1 MTDVAD
7 LGFATMTKADRM
19 RVRLWILCTM
29 LAEHPE
35 GLPRLPL
42 LAQVKERAPLM
53 EDEDAN
59 SEKGDKDY
67 VTRMTWWSSGLSGV
81 GWVRKDDGTWYLTEA
96 GRAGL
101 KDFPD
106 PVAFGKEVDRLYRE
120 WKKADNEA
128 KKSRQMWELTDAVV
142 ARIPAGR
149 WATFTDLA
157 AAVDR
162 YHGQVGS
169 HLWLDT
175 PPGWHR
181 VARQG
186 GVLSAE
192 ANGDEARVSE
202 QRALLTAEGMDA
214 SDALNGERQLTPAEL
229 AGIVAEVKGG
239 DRAWLVRG
247 TSVRGASIVGEWLA
261 EEYVSLSAS
270 MLPTLPID
278 ADDDSIRSA
287 VDSGYSTLGY
297 SQREAK
303 FEEVRAFLRRM
314 RPGDLVLTT
323 SGDDVYV
330 GEVTGSAVQL
340 DSPGKRSN
348 LRRSTDWDNVDSPI
362 PVEDLSSR
370 LKSRLGATTDLV
382 ELTDLFDEIQA
393 LLSPDEIDG
402 SGGGTPVPTE
412 LVLPK
417 LTEEL
422 IAQLLISRTWL
433 EELVELLA
441 SRRQVIIYG
450 PPGTGKTYLAQA
462 VAEAL
467 GGKGHV
473 TLVQFH
479 PSYSYEDFFE
489 GYRPAP
495 AKEGGVA
502 LQLVPGPFRKVVDLA
517 RANPTEPFFLIVDE
531 INRANLA
538 KVFGELYFLLE
549 YRDRTID
556 LLYSSGDSGGPAF
569 SLPANVYLVGTMNTA
584 DRSIA
589 LVDAAMRR
597 RFAFLSLHPE
607 DERLDLVL
615 RAWLKKEGLPEDRAE
630 LLVELNKRI
639 GDKDFKIGP
648 SYLMSSAVADEVG
661 LDRIWRTSIL
671 PLLEEHHVGDGI
683 DVKAK
688 YGLPALRRAIAGH
701 AGVEVALVE
710 ESGDDD
716 TSAEE
721 VAE

>member
-1 MTDVAD
+1 MTDTTELTKTERIRSLMRAVCVA
-7 LGFATMTKADRM
+7 LADDPDGRPAGE
-19 RVRLWILCTM
+19 V
-29 LAEHPE
+29 
-35 GLPRLPL
+35 
-42 LAQVKERAPLM
+42 LAQVKSEYPPRD
-53 EDEDAN
+53 DELGKYGAGGQKYETN
-59 SEKGDKDY
+59 
-67 VTRMTWWSSGLSGV
+67 VRFWSIGLV
-81 GWVRKDDGTWYLTEA
+81 KAGWIVKRKGTWTLTEA
-96 GRAGL
+96 GRKAL
-101 KDFPD
+101 SDFPD
-106 PVAFGKEVDRLYRE
+106 PVEFGKEADRLYAQ
-120 WKKADNEA
+120 WKKADTA
-128 KKSRQMWELTDAVV
+128 KKKSRAEWELADAVV
-142 ARIPAGR
+142 ARIPEGR
-149 WATFTDLA
+149 WVTFSDVSDAVGCAATSL
-157 AAVDR
+157 
-162 YHGQVGS
+162 GI
-169 HLWLDT
+169 HLWKET

-186 GVLSAE
+186 GVLTAE
-192 ANGDEARVSE
+192 AYGDEDRTEE
-202 QRALLTAEGMDA
+202 QRGMLLQDGLD
-214 SDALNGERQLTPAEL
+214 SDGVLPADRRLSEAEL
-229 AGIVAEVKGG
+229 AGILADVKGG

-270 MLPTLPID
+270 MLPTLTID
-278 ADDDSIRSA
+278 ADDDTIRNA

-330 GEVTGSAVQL
+330 GEVTGAAVQL

-348 LRRSTDWDNVDSPI
+348 LRRPTDWDNVDSPV

-412 LVLPK
+412 LVLPE
-417 LTEEL
+417 LSEEL

-569 SLPANVYLVGTMNTA
+569 SLPVNVYLIGTMNTA

-615 RAWLKKEGLPEDRAE
+615 RAWLIKEGLPEDRAE

-648 SYLMSSAVADEVG
+648 SYLMSPAVADEVG

-701 AGVEVALVE
+701 AGVEVALVA
-710 ESGDDD
+710 ESGDGD
-716 TSAEE
+716 TSADE